1 MVDEAARHKAV
12 MIAGSAG
19 TEVIVV
25 DDDAEEKRA
34 IPPKNAVVEGGS
46 TDERSE
52 ERETAV
58 TVDPDK
64 PTEMTMSG
72 QVTARTRE
80 EEAVHTIVLPAAVET
95 LATPLSNGPTT
106 AARRRYRRAEDE
118 VAAARGY
125 W

>member
-1 MVDEAARHKAV
+1 MVDEAARRKAG

-34 IPPKNAVVEGGS
+34 IPPKNAVDEGGLP
-46 TDERSE
+46 DEHSE
-52 ERETAV
+52 EQEAAV

-64 PTEMTMSG
+64 PNEGTMSG

-80 EEAVHTIVLPAAVET
+80 GEAVHTIVLPAAV
-95 LATPLSNGPTT
+95 
-106 AARRRYRRAEDE
+106 
-118 VAAARGY
+118 
-125 W
+125 